1 MTPHVVVDIGN
12 SRMKWGLVRG
22 GRIADTAAL
31 DFGDRG
37 NWFTRAVEW
46 CLGTHTTWVIVSV
59 NPTATDEFLA
69 WLGQHAD
76 GISLLEDRV
85 AIPLELDVETPEA
98 VGLDRLLA
106 CHAARKY
113 AEKGR
118 PFLVVQAGTALVIN
132 LVNANG
138 VFCGGSILPGLSLMA
153 KSLHEH
159 TAKLP
164 EVAIR
169 KPVEAIPGRT
179 TEDAIRA
186 GIYFAAVGA
195 ILTLRAGFGHDEILP
210 IFITGGDAALLIPAL
225 PEPVTH
231 LPDLVLE
238 GIRLAAEARP

>member
-22 GRIADTAAL
+22 GRIAETATL

-46 CLGTHTTWVIVSV
+46 RLGTHTTWVIVSV

-85 AIPLELDVETPEA
+85 AIPIELDVETPES

-106 CHAARKY
+106 CYAAKKY
-113 AEKGR
+113 AEPGQ

-132 LVNANG
+132 LVNADG
-138 VFCGGSILPGLSLMA
+138 VFCGGSLLPGLALMA

-169 KPVEAIPGRT
+169 KPVEAVPGLT
-179 TEDAIRA
+179 TEDAIRT
-186 GIYFAAVGA
+186 GIYWASIGA
-195 ILTLRAGFGHDEILP
+195 ISTLRAGFGPGEMLP
-210 IFITGGDAALLIPAL
+210 IFITGGDAAILFDEI